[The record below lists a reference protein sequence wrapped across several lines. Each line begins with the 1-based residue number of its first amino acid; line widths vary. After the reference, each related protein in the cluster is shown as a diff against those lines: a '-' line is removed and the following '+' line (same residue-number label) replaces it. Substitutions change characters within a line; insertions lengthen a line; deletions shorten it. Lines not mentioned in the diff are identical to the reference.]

1 MSIPESAAFPAGP
14 ARVQPEGMLVRYL
27 TRTHPAAIFVHA
39 VLLLLAA
46 PVLNAIELWLQ
57 PGGVGFGSYLD
68 MTLAGADSSYLQAHT
83 DGPVNPL
90 SSGLIWVIRIATRVV
105 ATLGYALPVWAAAR
119 LIADALRPRG
129 LPTSQDPSSA

>member
-39 VLLLLAA
+39 VLLL
-46 PVLNAIELWLQ
+46 Q

-68 MTLAGADSSYLQAHT
+68 MTLAGADSSYLQAHA